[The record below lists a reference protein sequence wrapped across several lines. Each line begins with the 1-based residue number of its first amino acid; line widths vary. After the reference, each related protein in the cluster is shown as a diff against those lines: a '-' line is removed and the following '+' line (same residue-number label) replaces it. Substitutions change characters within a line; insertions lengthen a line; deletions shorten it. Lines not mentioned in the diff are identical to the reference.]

1 MNLAEGKIDNTYAIE
16 QLNLP
21 LNVEKHLESLGM
33 ISTLSI
39 LSYTIWIIQRK
50 IKDIKRG
57 KFCNCN
63 CSNCASKNCK

>member
-1 MNLAEGKIDNTYAIE
+1 MLVKIILTF
-16 QLNLP
+16 
-21 LNVEKHLESLGM
+21 
-33 ISTLSI
+33 SI